1 MRLWCAI
8 FGHGLNPPVVNSRGA
23 NAYRTC
29 KRCDLFLLP
38 DYFDGW
44 RRASKREREL
54 RLRAMRASLQDENVT
69 SELTMND
76 EVETPRRRRRL

>member
-1 MRLWCAI
+1 MRLWCAL
-8 FGHGLNPPVVNSRGA
+8 FGHKLNPPVINSRGT

-44 RRASKREREL
+44 RKASKREREL
-54 RLRAMRASLQDENVT
+54 RLRAVRTGEP
-69 SELTMND
+69 E
-76 EVETPRRRRRL
+76 RR